1 MATSIQ
7 QRMRT
12 LRQTRRYPQ
21 TGLLVDVGADGSAK
35 VDYCGNDLGPI
46 AARMAIPSARKGD
59 TVLLVFDQGDPAR
72 PIIIGIVRD
81 RFEKSYPNR
90 LRMAAREIVL
100 EGADEVSLRCGES
113 SLTLRKDG
121 KTVLKGNE
129 VISRAS
135 RTNRIRGATVQIN

>member
-1 MATSIQ
+1 MAASIQ
-7 QRMRT
+7 QQVRT
-12 LRQTRRYPQ
+12 LWRTGCVPQ
-21 TGLLVDVGADGSAK
+21 TGLLVEVGADGSPR
-35 VDYCGNDLGPI
+35 VEYSGNELGPI
-46 AARMAIPSARKGD
+46 AARTTIPSARKGD

-81 RFEKSYPNR
+81 RFEKSFPNR
-90 LRMAAREIVL
+90 LRMAAKEIVL

-129 VISRAS
+129 VVSRAS